1 MPGAFLYDNLVPQA
15 ASITVEPAAGVSP
28 NAPASFLLDPQPR
41 LRVRVFAGP
50 PINVQILVNFGQLR
64 FLDCVALISTTASVL
79 TSVRVRL
86 SLSDATG
93 LAGDAWDTLFSGAQA
108 GPETSGNVVVVREA
122 GQALGQYLLV
132 ELTDVARDSLEVG
145 LVVAGPL
152 WRLTRAQSYG
162 AREGRLIRDQRDV
175 NPYTGA
181 EFPVPSLF
189 NPRFAAFAV
198 QNMTRAEQIAQN
210 RELERRI
217 GAAGDA
223 LWIPELT
230 LSRSEMNRRSIWGA
244 VAQPGDDVA
253 AERVNFPG
261 FSKAWRVIER
271 G

>member
-1 MPGAFLYDNLVPQA
+1 MPGAFLYDNLVRGA
-15 ASITVEPAAGVSP
+15 TSITAGPGMLAADTPVS
-28 NAPASFLLDPQPR
+28 NLLDPQPR
-41 LRVRVFAGP
+41 LRVRMFVSPAS
-50 PINVQILVNFGQLR
+50 IDVLVDFGALR
-64 FLDCVALISTTASVL
+64 SLDCVAAISSLATAAS
-79 TSVRVRL
+79 TVRVRL
-86 SLSDATG
+86 STVDATG
-93 LAGDAWDTLFSGAQA
+93 LAGDAWDSGLG
-108 GPETSGNVVVVREA
+108 GPGDTGPDANGNIIVVRAA
-122 GQALGQYLLV
+122 GLATGRYLLLQV
-132 ELTDVARDSLEVG
+132 GDGTLDFMDLG

-181 EFPVPSLF
+181 DFPVPSLF

-244 VAQPGDDVA
+244 VAQPGDDVG
-253 AERVNFPG
+253 AERGNFPG